1 MFAEVC
7 RGDPGEPPIR
17 AARRRSWRALE
28 RPGKAAQIAF
38 SSPFAPDIDQTGPSD
53 KNNGTALW
61 THWAVVQLKEADSA
75 LQKQGGEEEEEEE
88 VSRRTS
94 FRSRGAATAMQQLT
108 LTMSVYMPLHESH
121 GAASSTIH
129 QYKKNLLRVVHR
141 TNQLLLLHG
150 EFSSCF
156 HRHTAV

>member
-1 MFAEVC
+1 MILLFGYFLSNMFQHT
-7 RGDPGEPPIR
+7 
-17 AARRRSWRALE
+17 L
-28 RPGKAAQIAF
+28 
-38 SSPFAPDIDQTGPSD
+38 
-53 KNNGTALW
+53 

-75 LQKQGGEEEEEEE
+75 LQKQGGEEEEEEEE